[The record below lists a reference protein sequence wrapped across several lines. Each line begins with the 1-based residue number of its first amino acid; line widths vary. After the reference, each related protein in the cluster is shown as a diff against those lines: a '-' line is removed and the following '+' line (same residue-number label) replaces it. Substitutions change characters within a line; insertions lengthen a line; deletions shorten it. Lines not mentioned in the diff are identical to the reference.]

1 MTRSF
6 AFEMP
11 APTFGLAGLRAGG
24 QLLAHAPEQRLL
36 FLRSCPKAYS
46 VRPFESTRIFP
57 RLELCT
63 ASARPLAAAAVV
75 GEVLAAGALPYALPE
90 EPQPAS
96 AATSSGAAAR
106 GRRGER
112 FMQRYTA

>member
-6 AFEMP
+6 AEDTP
-11 APTFGLAGLRAGG
+11 APTFGFFALVRAGG
-24 QLLAHAPEQRLL
+24 QFDAQGPEQRLL

-57 RLELCT
+57 RLVLCT
-63 ASARPLAAAAVV
+63 ASARPVAAAAAV
-75 GEVLAAGALPYALPE
+75 GEVLAAVALPE

-96 AATSSGAAAR
+96 AATRSGAPAR
-106 GRRGER
+106 GR
-112 FMQRYTA
+112 